1 MTHRIRDGRPA
12 ATRRVY
18 GPLPSP
24 NRLHDPGRLA
34 WTGVA
39 GSELDDRKENTG
51 PHGFRDE
58 RRAPSA
64 GYATTARYFQ
74 VPYTPPHHRPRDRKV
89 PGPSFFWALSR

>member
-12 ATRRVY
+12 ATRPVY

-39 GSELDDRKENTG
+39 GSELDDRQKSTG

-74 VPYTPPHHRPRDRKV
+74 FRTPRHKEAGISSGNQR
-89 PGPSFFWALSR
+89 GSGLSF